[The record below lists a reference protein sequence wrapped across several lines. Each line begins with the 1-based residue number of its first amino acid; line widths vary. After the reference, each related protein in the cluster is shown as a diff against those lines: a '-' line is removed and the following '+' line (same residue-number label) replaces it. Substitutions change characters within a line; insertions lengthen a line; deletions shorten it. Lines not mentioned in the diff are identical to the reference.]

1 MRLSTV
7 SVRIRQEIASLQI
20 SCWSFDNQLYC
31 RITPCFDTSTMLR
44 IETLKSWISMLQCII
59 SQFVSSTMTVCRRIV
74 LIKFESLIRHR
85 MCVLQSF
92 GRGSLSNNLLYST
105 TQRIHRT
112 SVHSAPFFD
121 SQRNKY
127 YENFKRN
134 ARIERQYF
142 SVWKMDNLN

>member
-1 MRLSTV
+1 
-7 SVRIRQEIASLQI
+7 
-20 SCWSFDNQLYC
+20 
-31 RITPCFDTSTMLR
+31 
-44 IETLKSWISMLQCII
+44 MLQCII

-121 SQRNKY
+121 SQRNKDY
-127 YENFKRN
+127 LEGIEHLENGLVMYIDAKGKG
-134 ARIERQYF
+134 E
-142 SVWKMDNLN
+142 